1 MAETET
7 QTETQKQHDLIHRK
21 IDFVPNSKP
30 FKGFSKDFHIETL
43 NPTITSEQRQLV
55 CVNGTSHPPPKKHDG
70 SEFSE
75 FGLDPELNFGITFR
89 RIGAGLWNL
98 GNTCF
103 LNSVLQ
109 CLTYTAPLAGYLQ
122 SGKHKSSCRVK
133 VFCALCAIQN
143 HVSRVLQSTGAISPN
158 DLVGN
163 LRCISRNFQKSR
175 QEDAHEYMVNLLE
188 SMHKCCLPSG
198 VPSESPGAFEKSLVH
213 KIFGGRLRSQVLD
226 LVGFL

>member
-89 RIGAGLWNL
+89 RIVSFCFIFNFLYNL
-98 GNTCF
+98 IS
-103 LNSVLQ
+103 L
-109 CLTYTAPLAGYLQ
+109 
-122 SGKHKSSCRVK
+122 HSS
-133 VFCALCAIQN
+133 
-143 HVSRVLQSTGAISPN
+143 S
-158 DLVGN
+158 
-163 LRCISRNFQKSR
+163 
-175 QEDAHEYMVNLLE
+175 
-188 SMHKCCLPSG
+188 
-198 VPSESPGAFEKSLVH
+198 
-213 KIFGGRLRSQVLD
+213 FGR
-226 LVGFL
+226 